1 MCHASCLLCQNY
13 CMAAIIRSDGYAV
26 DQIVVHNVL
35 EASCVPPAVLATHC
49 WLILLLV
56 KQ

>member
-1 MCHASCLLCQNY
+1 
-13 CMAAIIRSDGYAV
+13 MAAIIRSDGYAV